1 MAISVN
7 KIYQTVLALANKEQR
22 GYITPQEFNLFA
34 DQAQIDIF
42 EQYFYDLNQFKR
54 VAGNDTYYSDMVN
67 VLEEKISLFEKTS
80 GNQGPS
86 ATNTKNVGTQDEFY
100 ESSYSMPI
108 DFYRLVGIKRVHPIR
123 GPISEIEKLNIMDY
137 ERAIQSPLT
146 RGAVNRPICSFRGDI
161 IHVAPVEGGGS
172 MPNIK
177 IEYIRKPFPPS
188 WTYIVVNEKP
198 LYNSSA
204 ADHQDFELH
213 DSEQKNLVIKILQL
227 AGISIKDYNVTQ
239 AAAQE
244 EVKTIQQQKS

>member
-34 DQAQIDIF
+34 DHAQMDIF

-54 VAGNDTYYSDMVN
+54 VLGNDTIYSDMVN
-67 VLEEKISLFEKTS
+67 TLEEKITAFEKSETVTAHSTS
-80 GNQGPS
+80 NRYIGTNNQFIEAEYPKP
-86 ATNTKNVGTQDEFY
+86 ND
-100 ESSYSMPI
+100 I
-108 DFYRLVGIKRVHPIR
+108 YRLIGVRKIHHTEGNITEV
-123 GPISEIEKLNIMDY
+123 EKLSIRDY
-137 ERAIQSPLT
+137 EKVIKSPLT
-146 RGAVNRPICSFRGDI
+146 RGTVKRPVCAFRDVNIASSPATQYLTQN
-161 IHVAPVEGGGS
+161 V
-172 MPNIK
+172 IK
-177 IEYIRKPFPPS
+177 LDYIRKPLSPN

-204 ADHQDFELH
+204 IDHQDFELH

-227 AGISIKDYNVTQ
+227 AGVSIKDYNVTQ
-239 AAAQE
+239 IAAQE